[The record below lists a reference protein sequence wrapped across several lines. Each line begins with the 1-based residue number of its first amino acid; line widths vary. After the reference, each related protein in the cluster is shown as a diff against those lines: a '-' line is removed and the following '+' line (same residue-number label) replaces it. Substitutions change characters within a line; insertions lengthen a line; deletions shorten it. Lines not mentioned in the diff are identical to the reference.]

1 MTKYVTLHKLTR
13 AFSTWEYQGNY
24 DHKLRETLPIMNDE
38 FINWY
43 HKNSDLIKNVHKQKS
58 LELDRT
64 IIVLEFKDHNDALMC
79 LLKWS

>member
-24 DHKLRETLPIMNDE
+24 DTLPIMNGE
-38 FINWY
+38 FISWY
-43 HKNSDLIKNVHKQKS
+43 HKNSDLIENVHKQRS
-58 LELDRT
+58 VELDRT

>member
-24 DHKLRETLPIMNDE
+24 DTLPIMNDE

-43 HKNSDLIKNVHKQKS
+43 HKNSDLIENVHKQRS
-58 LELDRT
+58 VELDRT